1 MAQDGEINLGQV
13 KASYSIEDIMLVDMR
28 ELSFVNESRLYY
40 EISFGIGFTLVGSIL
55 GNFDTQRC
63 VVAGIFLLFG
73 IYNLIRYVIGSKKI
87 KKRITKKNINSE
99 SGC

>member
-40 EISFGIGFTLVGSIL
+40 EISFGIGLTLVGSIL
-55 GNFDTQRC
+55 ENFNLERFIVSC
-63 VVAGIFLLFG
+63 IFLLFG
-73 IYNLIRYVIGSKKI
+73 IYNLVRYIMGSKKI
-87 KKRITKKNINSE
+87 KKRINKKNINPE